1 MLLDEFD
8 IFEKIGLSL
17 GYMTK
22 KIYLCGKFNHGDY
35 MNWLKSLFFG
45 SGVPHS
51 IFILTLA
58 IACGIYLSHRLK
70 FKGITLG
77 ITWILFCA
85 IAMSHFGMHLDPVVE
100 TFSKDFGLILFVYS
114 IGLQVGPSFFS
125 SFGKGGIKLNIL
137 AMSAVILSC
146 LTAYIIH
153 LISGEDIATM
163 TGVLFGAVTN
173 TPGLGAA
180 EQAFADITGTTNAD
194 IASGY
199 AMAYPLGVVGIILS
213 LLAMRWIFRINIDKE
228 KEQIAAESEVQKE
241 IEHIDIL
248 LANPQVEGASIRDL
262 SALCNMNLIVSR
274 LVRPDGEDELPD
286 VDTIL
291 HVGDRIR
298 IVIDQE
304 HKKSVLLL
312 GMETTIQ
319 TDNKQQA
326 HLVSRNI
333 IVTKPELNGKRIG
346 DLNIRS
352 TYHVSITRIRRAG
365 IELLA
370 TRDLYLQLGDKITV
384 VGEERAVN
392 KIESLFGNSTKR
404 LDMPNLVSI
413 FVGIA
418 LGVALGLLPIALP
431 GLSQPFKLGLAGGSL
446 IVAILMSCFG
456 PKLHIVT
463 YTTSSANLM
472 IREIGI
478 AMFLAAVGFGAGKTF
493 IQTLV
498 EGGYVWIGY
507 GVIITLIPLLII
519 GVIGRKWLK
528 LDYFTLMG
536 LLAGSTT
543 NPPAL
548 SYATTLTTS
557 NDRAAVS
564 YSTVYPLTMFLRVL
578 TGQLMI
584 LLFL

>member
-1 MLLDEFD
+1 MD
-8 IFEKIGLSL
+8 
-17 GYMTK
+17 
-22 KIYLCGKFNHGDY
+22 
-35 MNWLKSLFFG
+35 WLNSLFFG
-45 SGVPHS
+45 TGVPHS

-58 IACGIYLSHRLK
+58 IAGGISLSHHLK

-85 IAMSHFGMHLDPVVE
+85 IAMSHFGMHLDPMVE
-100 TFSKDFGLILFVYS
+100 TFAKDFGLILFVYS

-125 SFGKGGIKLNIL
+125 SFGKGGIKLNML
-137 AMSAVILSC
+137 ALSIVLLGC
-146 LTAYIIH
+146 VTAYV
-153 LISGEDIATM
+153 ISLLSGVDIATM

-180 EQAFADITGTTNAD
+180 QQAFSDITGASNPN

-199 AMAYPLGVVGIILS
+199 AMAYPLGVVGIIAVI
-213 LLAMRWIFRINIDKE
+213 LAMRWFFRIKLDKE
-228 KEQIAAESEVQKE
+228 EARVMAESEVQKE
-241 IEHIDIL
+241 VEFIDIL
-248 LANPQVEGASIRDL
+248 LTNPQVEGAHIREL
-262 SALCNMNLIVSR
+262 GQLCHMNLIVSR
-274 LVRPDGEDELPD
+274 LLRPNGEDELPD
-286 VDTIL
+286 VETVL

-298 IVIDQE
+298 VVVDKE
-304 HKKSVLLL
+304 NEKSVLLL
-312 GMETTIQ
+312 GMETTLP
-319 TDNKQQA
+319 TDHKAQA
-326 HLVSRNI
+326 HLVSRHV

-346 DLNIRS
+346 DLNVRA

-365 IELLA
+365 VELLA
-370 TRDLYLQLGDKITV
+370 TRDLYLQLGDRITV
-384 VGEERAVN
+384 VGEERAVD
-392 KIESLFGNSTKR
+392 KVESLFGNSTKR
-404 LDMPNLVSI
+404 LDIPNLASI
-413 FVGIA
+413 FLGIA
-418 LGVALGLLPIALP
+418 LGVLAGVVPIMLP
-431 GLSQPFKLGLAGGSL
+431 GLAQPFKLGIAGGSL
-446 IVAILMSCFG
+446 IIAILMSCFG
-456 PKLHIVT
+456 PKMHIIT

-493 IQTLV
+493 IPTLLD
-498 EGGYVWIGY
+498 GGYVWIGY
-507 GVIITLIPLLII
+507 GVIITLLPLLLV
-519 GVIGRKWLK
+519 GVVARLWLK

-548 SYATTLTTS
+548 AYATTVS
-557 NDRAAVS
+557 SANDRAAVA

>member
-1 MLLDEFD
+1 
-8 IFEKIGLSL
+8 
-17 GYMTK
+17 
-22 KIYLCGKFNHGDY
+22 
-35 MNWLKSLFFG
+35 MNWLQSLFFG
-45 SGVPHS
+45 TGVPHS

-58 IACGIYLSHRLK
+58 IACGISLSHRLK

-85 IAMSHFGMHLDPVVE
+85 IAFSHFGMHLDPMVE
-100 TFSKDFGLILFVYS
+100 TFAKDFGLILFVYS

-125 SFGKGGIKLNIL
+125 SFGKGGIKLNML
-137 AMSAVILSC
+137 AMAVVFLGC
-146 LTAYIIH
+146 ATAYIIS
-153 LISGEDIATM
+153 LLSGVDIATM

-180 EQAFADITGTTNAD
+180 QQAFADITGNANPN

-199 AMAYPLGVVGIILS
+199 AMAYPLGVVGIITVI
-213 LLAMRWIFRINIDKE
+213 LAMRWFFRIKLENE
-228 KEQIAAESEVQKE
+228 EARVASESEVQKE
-241 IEHIDIL
+241 IKYIDVL
-248 LANPQVEGASIRDL
+248 LVNPQVEGAHIRDL
-262 SALCNMNLIVSR
+262 SQLCHMNLIVSR
-274 LVRPDGEDELPD
+274 LVRPTGEDELPD
-286 VDTIL
+286 VDTVL

-298 IVIDQE
+298 VVVDKE
-304 HKKSVLLL
+304 NEKSVLLL
-312 GMETTIQ
+312 GMETSLPE
-319 TDNKQQA
+319 DPNQQA
-326 HLVSRNI
+326 HLVSRHV

-346 DLNIRS
+346 DLNVRA

-370 TRDLYLQLGDKITV
+370 TRDLYLQLGDRITV

-392 KIESLFGNSTKR
+392 KVEQLFGNSTKR
-404 LDMPNLVSI
+404 LDIPNLASI
-413 FVGIA
+413 FLGIA
-418 LGVALGLLPIALP
+418 LGVVAGMLPIMLP
-431 GLSQPFKLGLAGGSL
+431 GLSQPFKLGIAGGSL
-446 IVAILMSCFG
+446 IIAILMGCFG
-456 PKLHIVT
+456 PKLHVIT

-478 AMFLAAVGFGAGKTF
+478 ALFLAAVGFGAGKTF
-493 IQTLV
+493 IPTLLD
-498 EGGYVWIGY
+498 GGYVWIGY
-507 GVIITLIPLLII
+507 GVIITLLPLLIV
-519 GVIGRKWLK
+519 GVIGRMWLK

-548 SYATTLTTS
+548 AYATTVSTT
-557 NDRAAVS
+557 NDRSAVA

-584 LLFL
+584 LFFV

>member
-1 MLLDEFD
+1 
-8 IFEKIGLSL
+8 
-17 GYMTK
+17 
-22 KIYLCGKFNHGDY
+22 
-35 MNWLKSLFFG
+35 MNWLDSLFFG
-45 SGVPHS
+45 TGVPHS
-51 IFILTLA
+51 IFILTIA
-58 IACGIYLSHRLK
+58 IAAGISLSHRLK

-100 TFSKDFGLILFVYS
+100 TFAKDFGLILFVYS

-125 SFGKGGIKLNIL
+125 SFGKGGLKLNLL
-137 AMSAVILSC
+137 AMTIVFLSC
-146 LTAYIIH
+146 VTAYIIH
-153 LISGEDIATM
+153 LLSGEDIATM

-180 EQAFADITGTTNAD
+180 QQAFSDITGTMNPN

-199 AMAYPLGVVGIILS
+199 AMAYPLGVVDIITA
-213 LLAMRWIFRINIDKE
+213 LLAMRWFFHIKLDKE
-228 KEQIAAESEVQKE
+228 EERVVAESTAQKE
-241 IEHIDIL
+241 IEFIDIL
-248 LANPQVEGASIRDL
+248 LANPQVEGAHIREL
-262 SALCNMNLIVSR
+262 SQLCHMNLIVSR
-274 LVRPDGEDELPD
+274 LVRPNGEDELPD

-298 IVIDQE
+298 VVVDKE
-304 HKKSVLLL
+304 NEKSVLLL
-312 GMETTIQ
+312 GMETSLPT
-319 TDNKQQA
+319 NEKAHA
-326 HLVSRNI
+326 HLVSRHVV
-333 IVTKPELNGKRIG
+333 VTKPELNGKRIG
-346 DLNIRS
+346 DLNVRA

-370 TRDLYLQLGDKITV
+370 TRDLYLQLGDRITV
-384 VGEERAVN
+384 VGEERAVD
-392 KIESLFGNSTKR
+392 KVEKLFGNSTKR
-404 LDMPNLVSI
+404 LDVPNLASI
-413 FVGIA
+413 FLGLA
-418 LGVALGLLPIALP
+418 LGVAAGLLPIVLP
-431 GLSQPFKLGLAGGSL
+431 GLAQPFKLGIAGGSL

-456 PKLHIVT
+456 PKMHIVT

-493 IQTLV
+493 LPTLL

-507 GVIITLIPLLII
+507 GVIITLLPLLLVGLIA
-519 GVIGRKWLK
+519 RWWLK
-528 LDYFTLMG
+528 LDYFSLMG

-548 SYATTLTTS
+548 AYATTVSST
-557 NDRAAVS
+557 NDRAAVA

>member
-1 MLLDEFD
+1 
-8 IFEKIGLSL
+8 
-17 GYMTK
+17 
-22 KIYLCGKFNHGDY
+22 
-35 MNWLKSLFFG
+35 MNWLQSLFFG
-45 SGVPHS
+45 TGVPHS

-58 IACGIYLSHRLK
+58 IASGIFLSHRLK

-85 IAMSHFGMHLDPVVE
+85 IAFSHFGMHLDPVVE
-100 TFSKDFGLILFVYS
+100 TFAKDFGLILFVYS

-125 SFGKGGIKLNIL
+125 SFGKGGIKLNLL
-137 AMSAVILSC
+137 AMTVVFLGCA
-146 LTAYIIH
+146 TAY
-153 LISGEDIATM
+153 LISVLSGVDIATM

-180 EQAFADITGTTNAD
+180 QQAFADITGNANPN

-199 AMAYPLGVVGIILS
+199 AMAYPLGVVGIITVI
-213 LLAMRWIFRINIDKE
+213 LAMRWFFRIKLENE
-228 KEQIAAESEVQKE
+228 EARVASESEVQKE
-241 IEHIDIL
+241 IKYIDVL
-248 LANPQVEGASIRDL
+248 LVNPQVEGAHIRDL
-262 SALCNMNLIVSR
+262 SQLCHMNLIVSR
-274 LVRPDGEDELPD
+274 LVRPTGEDELPD

-298 IVIDQE
+298 VVVDKE
-304 HKKSVLLL
+304 NEKSVLLL
-312 GMETTIQ
+312 GMETSLPN
-319 TDNKQQA
+319 DPNQQA
-326 HLVSRNI
+326 HLVSRHVV
-333 IVTKPELNGKRIG
+333 VTKPELNGKRIG
-346 DLNIRS
+346 DLNVRA

-370 TRDLYLQLGDKITV
+370 TRDLYLQLGDRITV

-392 KIESLFGNSTKR
+392 KVEKLFGNSTKR
-404 LDMPNLVSI
+404 LDVPNLASI
-413 FVGIA
+413 FLGIA
-418 LGVALGLLPIALP
+418 LGVVVGMLPIMLP
-431 GLSQPFKLGLAGGSL
+431 GLSQPFKLGIAGGSL
-446 IVAILMSCFG
+446 IVAILMGCFG
-456 PKLHIVT
+456 PKLHVIT

-478 AMFLAAVGFGAGKTF
+478 ALFLAAVGFGAGKTF
-493 IQTLV
+493 IPTLLD
-498 EGGYVWIGY
+498 GGYVWIGF
-507 GVIITLIPLLII
+507 GVIITLLPLLIV
-519 GVIGRKWLK
+519 GVIGRMWLK

-548 SYATTLTTS
+548 AYATTVSTA
-557 NDRAAVS
+557 NDRSAVA

-584 LLFL
+584 LFFV

>member
-1 MLLDEFD
+1 
-8 IFEKIGLSL
+8 
-17 GYMTK
+17 
-22 KIYLCGKFNHGDY
+22 
-35 MNWLKSLFFG
+35 MNWMTNLFFG
-45 SGVPHS
+45 TGVPHS
-51 IFILTLA
+51 IFILTIA

-100 TFSKDFGLILFVYS
+100 TFAKDFGLILFVYS

-125 SFGKGGIKLNIL
+125 SFGQGGLKLNLL
-137 AMSAVILSC
+137 AMSIIFLGCV
-146 LTAYIIH
+146 TAYVIH

-163 TGVLFGAVTN
+163 TGILFGAVTN

-180 EQAFADITGTTNAD
+180 QQAFSDIMGELNPN

-199 AMAYPLGVVGIILS
+199 AMAYPLGVVGIITAI
-213 LLAMRWIFRINIDKE
+213 LAMRWFFRIRLDKE
-228 KEQIAAESEVQKE
+228 EERVLAESETQKE
-241 IEHIDIL
+241 IEYIDIL
-248 LANPQVEGASIRDL
+248 LTNPQVEGAYIRDL
-262 SALCNMNLIVSR
+262 SQLCHMNLIVSR
-274 LVRPDGEDELPD
+274 LIRPDGEDELPD
-286 VDTIL
+286 VDTVL

-298 IVIDQE
+298 VVVDKE
-304 HKKSVLLL
+304 NEPSVLLL
-312 GMETTIQ
+312 GMETSLP
-319 TDNKQQA
+319 TDPKAQA
-326 HLVSRNI
+326 HLVSRHI

-346 DLNIRS
+346 DLNVRA

-370 TRDLYLQLGDKITV
+370 TRELYLQLGDRITV
-384 VGEERAVN
+384 VGEERAVD
-392 KIESLFGNSTKR
+392 KVERLFGNSTKR
-404 LDMPNLVSI
+404 LDIPNLASI
-413 FVGIA
+413 FLGLA
-418 LGVALGLLPIALP
+418 LGVAAGMLPIMLP
-431 GLSQPFKLGLAGGSL
+431 GLSQPFKLGIAGGSL
-446 IVAILMSCFG
+446 IIAILMSCFG
-456 PKLHIVT
+456 PKMHIIT

-493 IQTLV
+493 IPTLLD
-498 EGGYVWIGY
+498 GGYVWIGY
-507 GVIITLIPLLII
+507 GVIITLMPLLLV
-519 GVIGRKWLK
+519 GVVARLWLK

-536 LLAGSTT
+536 LIAGSTT
-543 NPPAL
+543 DPPAL
-548 SYATTLTTS
+548 AYATTVS
-557 NDRAAVS
+557 SANDRAAVA